1 MRDLRTLLII
11 NFSFNTFQ
19 DFLLAIVICLQCYEL
34 LQFFHLRIVI
44 KKMLQF
50 FGAYNKQY
58 VINIEKLS
66 LYCWLNRDACLG
78 FFVKKNKGK
87 LYGG

>member
-1 MRDLRTLLII
+1 MRDLRTLFLI

-34 LQFFHLRIVI
+34 LQLFHLHIVI
-44 KKMLQF
+44 KKMLQY
-50 FGAYNKQY
+50 FGAFNKRY

-66 LYCWLNRDACLG
+66 LYCWLNRDACW
-78 FFVKKNKGK
+78 VICKKKNKGK
-87 LYGG
+87 LLGG